1 MSPTNIILNPPPPQK
16 KPLSPPKKEKED
28 TAPVELILYQSLAAL
43 MNSNNILY
51 LMQVLASL
59 QILDY
64 IIVAFLPGIS
74 EVISKEKCF
83 YHFCVCVFVFN
94 YSSIKNALLHV
105 LVHG

>member
-1 MSPTNIILNPPPPQK
+1 MVEKSTPSPPPPPT

-94 YSSIKNALLHV
+94 YSSIKSALLHV

>member
-1 MSPTNIILNPPPPQK
+1 MVEKSTPPQ
-16 KPLSPPKKEKED
+16 PLSPPKKEKED
-28 TAPVELILYQSLAAL
+28 TTPVELILYQSLAAL

-83 YHFCVCVFVFN
+83 YHFCVFLFLIIV
-94 YSSIKNALLHV
+94 LLR
-105 LVHG
+105 VHCYMCWFMVD